1 MPNLS
6 LAFDLVIIL
15 VTAFLGGF
23 LAKKLR
29 QPLILGYIV
38 SGFVVG
44 IFLVSRIRDIT
55 QIQTLAEIG
64 VALLLFSL
72 GIEFSI
78 SKIAK
83 VKEIAFWGATIQ
95 LLSFIFLS
103 VIILPR
109 FGFDF
114 YASLFLGCCFSVSST
129 AVVTK
134 ILAERGE
141 LETLPGEIMVGWLL
155 IQDLAVLPMLLI
167 LPQVAILNTIP
178 IWQMPLVILKV
189 AAILFLVFILGRLI
203 VPKFL
208 NLVASINSRE
218 VLLLAVIGLCLLAAS
233 GTYALG
239 LSFALGAFLAGLI
252 VSESSENH
260 AVFSEIRPLRDIFS
274 IIFFVSLGMLLTP
287 SFILSNFVQI
297 LGLSLFVIVLKFIL
311 VIVLSLYFGYHS
323 KTAFSVGLG
332 LVQVGEFSFVLSGMG
347 LVTGL
352 ISQDTYSL
360 VVSVTLLTIVISP
373 FFFSL
378 GPKLYASLRKISAAR
393 FPGLYNFFF
402 TRFDRGPVSE
412 DLPFENHVVICGYGR
427 VGSWLGRACQMA
439 EIPFVVLDYN
449 HQVMN
454 DLGKQGIPFVYG
466 DPADIDVL
474 DYAQVDKAKILV
486 IAIPD
491 RHSQEMIIV
500 NSLTL
505 NPKIKIVC
513 RSHYLEDVGKL
524 KALGVNTVIMPE
536 FEASLSIIHR
546 LLQSFGLNKEEVN
559 NKIKRIKLEHGM
571 E

>member
-6 LAFDLVIIL
+6 LAFDLVLIL
-15 VTAFLGGF
+15 ITAFLGGF

-44 IFLVSRIRDIT
+44 VFLVSRIRDLV

-78 SKIAK
+78 SKISK
-83 VKEIAFWGATIQ
+83 VKEIAFWGAAIQ
-95 LLSFIFLS
+95 LLAFIFIS
-103 VIILPR
+103 VIILPK

-141 LETLPGEIMVGWLL
+141 MDTLSGEVMIGWLL

-167 LPQVAILNTIP
+167 LPQIAILDKIP
-178 IWQMPLVILKV
+178 FWQMPLIILKV
-189 AAILFLVFILGRLI
+189 AAILFLVFLLGRLV

-218 VLLLAVIGLCLLAAS
+218 VLLLAVTALCLLAAS

-252 VSESSENH
+252 VSESTENH

-287 SFILSNFVQI
+287 SFIASHFLQI
-297 LGLSLFVIVLKFIL
+297 LGLSLFVIILKFIL
-311 VIVLSLYFGYHS
+311 VLVLTLYFGYHS
-323 KTAFSVGLG
+323 KTAFNVGIG

-347 LVTGL
+347 LISGL
-352 ISQDTYSL
+352 ISQENYSL

-373 FFFSL
+373 FLFDF
-378 GPKLYASLRKISAAR
+378 GPKFYAFLRKLSSER
-393 FPGLYNFFF
+393 FPKIYDFVF
-402 TRFDRGPVSE
+402 TRFDRGTKTE
-412 DLPFENHVVICGYGR
+412 ELPFENHVVICGYGR

-439 EIPFVVLDYN
+439 QIPFVVLDYN
-449 HQVMN
+449 HQVMT
-454 DLGKQGIPFVYG
+454 DLKKQNIPFVYG

-491 RHSQEMIIV
+491 SHTQEMIIV

-513 RSHYLEDVGKL
+513 RSHYLEDAPKL
-524 KALGVNTVIMPE
+524 KALGVSAVIMPE

-546 LLQSFGLNKEEVN
+546 LLQSFGFDKEEIN
-559 NKIKRIKLEHGM
+559 NKIKRIKIEHGM

>member
-15 VTAFLGGF
+15 ITAFLGGF
-23 LAKKLR
+23 IAKKLR

-44 IFLVSRIRDIT
+44 VFLVSRIRDIT

-72 GIEFSI
+72 GIEFSM
-78 SKIAK
+78 SKISK
-83 VKEIAFWGATIQ
+83 VKEIAFWGALIQ
-95 LLSFIFLS
+95 LLAFIFLS

-134 ILAERGE
+134 ILAEKGE
-141 LETLPGEIMVGWLL
+141 LDTLSGEIMVGWLL

-167 LPQVAILNTIP
+167 LPQIAVLDTIP
-178 IWQMPLVILKV
+178 FWQMPLVILKV
-189 AAILFLVFILGRLI
+189 AAILFLVFLLGRLI

-208 NLVASINSRE
+208 NSVASINSRE

-260 AVFSEIRPLRDIFS
+260 AVFSEIRPLRDVFS

-287 SFILSNFVQI
+287 SFIASNFLQI
-297 LGLSLFVIVLKFIL
+297 IGLSLFVILLKLIL
-311 VIVLSLYFGYHS
+311 VLILTLYFGYHS
-323 KTAFSVGLG
+323 KTAFTVGIG

-347 LVTGL
+347 LISGL
-352 ISQDTYSL
+352 ISQETYSL
-360 VVSVTLLTIVISP
+360 VVSVTLLTIVLTP
-373 FFFSL
+373 FLFNFGPKFYMRLRKTTSERI
-378 GPKLYASLRKISAAR
+378 PKLY
-393 FPGLYNFFF
+393 NFIF
-402 TRFDRGPVSE
+402 TRFDCGTAVE
-412 DLPFENHVVICGYGR
+412 ELPFENHVVICGYGR

-449 HQVMN
+449 HQVMI
-454 DLGKQGIPFVYG
+454 DLKKQGIPFVYG

-474 DYAQVDKAKILV
+474 DFAQVDKARILV

-491 RHSQEMIIV
+491 RYSQEMIIV

-505 NPKIKIVC
+505 NPKIKIIC
-513 RSHYLEDVGKL
+513 RSHYLEDAPKL

-546 LLQSFGLNKEEVN
+546 LLQSFGLDKDEVN

>member
-1 MPNLS
+1 MGNLS
-6 LAFDLVIIL
+6 LAFDLVLIL
-15 VTAFLGGF
+15 LTAFLGGF

-38 SGFVVG
+38 AGFVAG
-44 IFLVSRIRDIT
+44 IFLVSRFRNLE

-72 GIEFSI
+72 GIEFSL

-83 VKEIAFWGATIQ
+83 FKEFAFWGALIQ
-95 LLSFIFLS
+95 LLSFIFFS
-103 VIILPR
+103 VLILPH

-134 ILAERGE
+134 ILVERGE
-141 LETLPGEIMVGWLL
+141 LETLPGEIMVAWLL

-167 LPQVAILNTIP
+167 LPQVAVLDSLPFWDI
-178 IWQMPLVILKV
+178 PLVILKV
-189 AAILFLVFILGRLI
+189 TVLLFLVFLMGRLV
-203 VPKFL
+203 VPKIL

-218 VLLLAVIGLCLLAAS
+218 VLLLAVTGLCLLAAS

-260 AVFSEIRPLRDIFS
+260 AVFAEIRPLRDIFS

-287 SFILSNFVQI
+287 SFLFTHFHQI
-297 LGLSLFVIVLKFIL
+297 LGLSLLVVLLKFIIILFL
-311 VIVLSLYFGYHS
+311 VLYFGYHT
-323 KTAFSVGLG
+323 KTAFTVSLG
-332 LVQVGEFSFVLSGMG
+332 LVQVGEFSFVLSAVG
-347 LVTGL
+347 LASSL
-352 ISQDTYSL
+352 ISPETYSL
-360 VVSVTLLTIVISP
+360 VVSVTLLTIVLTP
-373 FFFSL
+373 FLFNF
-378 GPKLYASLRKISAAR
+378 GPKFYCRMRKIIFERSPR
-393 FPGLYNFFF
+393 LYGFFF
-402 TRFDRGPVSE
+402 TRFDRGLAQE
-412 DLPFENHVVICGYGR
+412 ELPYENHVVICGYGR

-439 EIPFVVLDYN
+439 QIPFVVLDYN
-449 HQVMN
+449 HQVMG
-454 DLGKQGIPFVYG
+454 DLKKQGIPFIYG

-474 DYAQVDKAKILV
+474 DFAQVDKAKILV

-500 NSLTL
+500 NSLNL

-513 RSHYLEDVGKL
+513 RSHYLEDVPKL
-524 KALGVNTVIMPE
+524 KALGVSTVIMPE

-546 LLQSFGLNKEEVN
+546 LLQSFGLDKEEVN
-559 NKIKRIKLEHGM
+559 NKIKRIKIEHGM